1 MRRLA
6 LTLVLLAGSA
16 SATAQLYR
24 WTDEKGKVHFGDTP
38 PPAGARDV
46 SKKDLATGTAASGE
60 NLPFVLRQ
68 PMKDFPVTLYSAPNC
83 ESCAPAR
90 AFLNARGVPFKEVSV
105 RTDEQITE
113 LNRAV
118 GGNVVPALLVGS
130 TAIRGFEEGSY
141 QRALDIAGYPK
152 PGEVPARRQTEP
164 KAPDAKSAEEK
175 PAAPPPAKK
184 GRYYS
189 SPEG

>member
-1 MRRLA
+1 MLA
-6 LTLVLLAGSA
+6 LVMMGGAASA
-16 SATAQLYR
+16 SAQLYR

-46 SKKDLATGTAASGE
+46 RKKDVAAGSASSGE
-60 NLPFVLRQ
+60 SLPFALRQ
-68 PMKDFPVTLYSAPNC
+68 PMKDYPVTLYSSPSC
-83 ESCAPAR
+83 ESCSPAR
-90 AFLNARGVPFKEVSV
+90 ALLNARGVPFKEVSV
-105 RTDEQITE
+105 RTDEQIVE
-113 LNRAV
+113 LNRAA

-130 TAIRGFEEGSY
+130 SVIKGFEEDAY

-164 KAPDAKSAEEK
+164 KAAPEKSAEKK
-175 PAAPPPAKK
+175 PAAAPPAKK